1 MDSIKKNFI
10 YNSIYQIMIMFIPLI
25 TTPYISR
32 VLGASGIGTY
42 SYAYSIANYYVLFIM
57 LGLNNYGNRSI
68 AKVRDEKIELEKTF
82 WSIYSM
88 QFVLGIFLNI
98 IYLLYCFIFSANSH
112 VSLAVSFYVISAC
125 FDVNWFFFG
134 LEKFKLTVIRNTI
147 IKILT
152 TICIFLFVKEST
164 DIIIYCLIMTIGLLA
179 SQLALWPYILRN
191 INFYKPTIKEI
202 IVHIK
207 PNLFLFLTVIAVSLF
222 KIMDKVMLGIMTTT
236 TEVGYYESAE
246 RIIAIPTALITSL
259 GTVMLPRMTNMI
271 NNNNKQDKKLIY
283 WSMLF
288 AMFISTSMCFGIMG
302 VSKEFVPLFYGNGFE
317 KCIDLFIIL
326 LPTCIFMAF
335 ANVIR
340 TQYLL
345 PHQMDKDYVISAFLG
360 AGVNLTVNWIFIP
373 LYGCMGA
380 AIGTFFAEAIVCLY
394 QAYAVRK
401 YLPIKKYFYKSLYFI
416 FAGLFMFLI
425 IFNIDVGNMTIFVEL
440 FVKILI
446 GIVLYFIVLIL
457 QILFRK
463 YIIKKPIFKEM

>member
-1 MDSIKKNFI
+1 MSSIKKNFM

-32 VLGASGIGTY
+32 VLGASGVGTY

-68 AKVRDEKIELEKTF
+68 AKVRDNKIELEKTF
-82 WSIYSM
+82 WSIHSM
-88 QFVLGIFLNI
+88 QFVLGVIFNI
-98 IYLLYCFIFSANSH
+98 IYLLYCFTFSSNFN

-152 TICIFLFVKEST
+152 TICIFIFVKEST
-164 DIIIYCLIMTIGLLA
+164 DILIYCLIMTIGLLI

-202 IVHIK
+202 TVHIK

-246 RIIAIPTALITSL
+246 KIIAIPTALITSL

-271 NNNNKQDKKLIY
+271 SNNSTQDKKLIY

-288 AMFISTSMCFGIMG
+288 AMFISSSMCFGIMG
-302 VSKEFVPLFYGNGFE
+302 VSKEFVPLFYGDGFE

-326 LPTCIFMAF
+326 LPTCIFMAY

-345 PHQMDKDYVISAFLG
+345 PHQMDKDYVISSFLG
-360 AGVNLTVNWIFIP
+360 AGVNLTVNWILIP
-373 LYGCMGA
+373 IHGCIGA

-416 FAGLFMFLI
+416 LAGIIMFLI
-425 IFNIDVGNMTIFVEL
+425 IFNIDVGNISIFIKL
-440 FVKILI
+440 FIKILI
-446 GIVLYFIVLIL
+446 GVVLYFVVLGI

-463 YIIKKPIFKEM
+463 YILKKSIF

>member
-1 MDSIKKNFI
+1 MMSSIKKNFM
-10 YNSIYQIMIMFIPLI
+10 YNSIYQIMIMFIPLV

-32 VLGASGIGTY
+32 VLGASGVGTY

-68 AKVRDEKIELEKTF
+68 AKVRDNKIELEKTF

-88 QFVLGIFLNI
+88 QFVLGVIFNI
-98 IYLLYCFIFSANSH
+98 IYLLYCFTFSSNFN

-152 TICIFLFVKEST
+152 TVCIFIFVKEST
-164 DIIIYCLIMTIGLLA
+164 DILIYCLIMTIGLLI

-202 IVHIK
+202 TVHIK

-271 NNNNKQDKKLIY
+271 SNNNSQDKKLIY

-302 VSKEFVPLFYGNGFE
+302 VSKEFVPLFYGDGFE

-326 LPTCIFMAF
+326 LPTCIFMAY

-360 AGVNLTVNWIFIP
+360 AGVNLTINWILIP
-373 LYGCMGA
+373 FYGCIGA

-401 YLPIKKYFYKSLYFI
+401 YLPIRRYFYKSLYFI
-416 FAGLFMFLI
+416 FTGLIMYLI
-425 IFNIDVGNMTIFVEL
+425 IFNINIENLSIFINL
-440 FVKILI
+440 LIKILI
-446 GIVLYFIVLIL
+446 GIILYFTIL
-457 QILFRK
+457 GMQILFRK
-463 YIIKKPIFKEM
+463 YILKKSVF

>member
-1 MDSIKKNFI
+1 MSSIKKNFM

-32 VLGASGIGTY
+32 VLGASGVGAY

-68 AKVRDEKIELEKTF
+68 AKVRDNKIELEKTF

-88 QFVLGIFLNI
+88 QFVLGVIFNI
-98 IYLLYCFIFSANSH
+98 IYLLYCFTFSSNFN

-152 TICIFLFVKEST
+152 TICIFIFVKEST
-164 DIIIYCLIMTIGLLA
+164 DILIYCLIMTIGLLI

-202 IVHIK
+202 TVHIK

-246 RIIAIPTALITSL
+246 KIIAIPTALITSL

-271 NNNNKQDKKLIY
+271 SNNSTQDKKLIY

-288 AMFISTSMCFGIMG
+288 AMFISSSMCFGIMG
-302 VSKEFVPLFYGNGFE
+302 VSKEFVPLFYGDGFE

-326 LPTCIFMAF
+326 LPTCIFMAY

-360 AGVNLTVNWIFIP
+360 AGVNLTMNWILIP
-373 LYGCMGA
+373 IHGCIGA

-416 FAGLFMFLI
+416 LAGIIMFLV
-425 IFNIDVGNMTIFVEL
+425 IFNIDIGNISIFIKL
-440 FVKILI
+440 FIKILI
-446 GIVLYFIVLIL
+446 GVVLYFVVLGI

-463 YIIKKPIFKEM
+463 YI

>member
-88 QFVLGIFLNI
+88 QFVLGIFFNI

-440 FVKILI
+440 FIKILI

-463 YIIKKPIFKEM
+463 YIIKKPIF

>member
-1 MDSIKKNFI
+1 MMSSIKKNFM

-32 VLGASGIGTY
+32 VLGASGVGTY

-68 AKVRDEKIELEKTF
+68 AKARDNKIELEKTF
-82 WSIYSM
+82 WSIYIM
-88 QFVLGIFLNI
+88 QFILGVVFNI
-98 IYLLYCFIFSANSH
+98 IYLLYCFTFSSNFY

-152 TICIFLFVKEST
+152 TVCIFIFVRKST
-164 DIIIYCLIMTIGLLA
+164 DILIYCSIMTIGLLV
-179 SQLALWPYILRN
+179 SQLALWPYILKN
-191 INFYKPTIKEI
+191 INFYKPTVKEI
-202 IVHIK
+202 TVHIK

-271 NNNNKQDKKLIY
+271 SNNNSQDKKLIY

-360 AGVNLTVNWIFIP
+360 AGVNLTINWILIP
-373 LYGCMGA
+373 FYGCIGA

-394 QAYAVRK
+394 QAYAVRN
-401 YLPIKKYFYKSLYFI
+401 YLPIRKYFHKSLYFI
-416 FAGLFMFLI
+416 FAGLIMYLI
-425 IFNIDVGNMTIFVEL
+425 IFNINVGNLSIFINL
-440 FVKILI
+440 LIKILV
-446 GIVLYFIVLIL
+446 GIVLYFVVLGI

-463 YIIKKPIFKEM
+463 YILKKSIF

>member
-1 MDSIKKNFI
+1 MMSSIKKNFM
-10 YNSIYQIMIMFIPLI
+10 YNSIYQIMIMFIPLL

-32 VLGASGIGTY
+32 VLGASGVGTY

-68 AKVRDEKIELEKTF
+68 AKVRDNKIELEKTF

-88 QFVLGIFLNI
+88 QFVLGVIFNI
-98 IYLLYCFIFSANSH
+98 IYLLYCFTFSSNFN

-152 TICIFLFVKEST
+152 TICIFIFVKEST
-164 DIIIYCLIMTIGLLA
+164 DILIYCLIMTIGLLI

-202 IVHIK
+202 TVHIK

-246 RIIAIPTALITSL
+246 KIIAIPTALITSL

-271 NNNNKQDKKLIY
+271 SNNSTQDKKLIY

-288 AMFISTSMCFGIMG
+288 AMFISSSMCFGIMG
-302 VSKEFVPLFYGNGFE
+302 VSKEFVPLFYGDGFE

-326 LPTCIFMAF
+326 LPTCIFMAY

-360 AGVNLTVNWIFIP
+360 AGVNLTVNWILIP
-373 LYGCMGA
+373 IHGCIGA

-416 FAGLFMFLI
+416 LAGIIMFLV
-425 IFNIDVGNMTIFVEL
+425 IFNIDIGNISIFIKL
-440 FVKILI
+440 FIKILI
-446 GIVLYFIVLIL
+446 GVVLYFVVLGI

-463 YIIKKPIFKEM
+463 YILKKSIF

>member
-1 MDSIKKNFI
+1 MMSSIKKNFM

-32 VLGASGIGTY
+32 VLGASGVGAY

-68 AKVRDEKIELEKTF
+68 AKVRDNKIELEKTF

-88 QFVLGIFLNI
+88 QFVLGVIFNI
-98 IYLLYCFIFSANSH
+98 IYLLYCFTFSSNFN

-152 TICIFLFVKEST
+152 TICIFIFVKEST
-164 DIIIYCLIMTIGLLA
+164 DILIYCLIMTIGLLI

-202 IVHIK
+202 TVHIK

-246 RIIAIPTALITSL
+246 KIIAIPTALITSL

-271 NNNNKQDKKLIY
+271 SNNSTQDKKLIY

-288 AMFISTSMCFGIMG
+288 AMFISSSMCFGIMG
-302 VSKEFVPLFYGNGFE
+302 VSKEFVPLFYGDGFE

-326 LPTCIFMAF
+326 LPTCIFMAY

-360 AGVNLTVNWIFIP
+360 AGVNLTMNWILIP
-373 LYGCMGA
+373 IHGCIGA

-416 FAGLFMFLI
+416 LAGIIMFLV
-425 IFNIDVGNMTIFVEL
+425 IFNIDIGNISIFIKL
-440 FVKILI
+440 FIKILI
-446 GIVLYFIVLIL
+446 GVVLYFVVLGI

-463 YIIKKPIFKEM
+463 YILKKSIF

>member
-1 MDSIKKNFI
+1 MMSSIKKNFM

-32 VLGASGIGTY
+32 VLGASGVGSY

-68 AKVRDEKIELEKTF
+68 AKVRDNKIELEKTF

-88 QFVLGIFLNI
+88 QFVLGVIFNI
-98 IYLLYCFIFSANSH
+98 IYLLYCFTFSSNFN

-152 TICIFLFVKEST
+152 TICIFIFVKEST
-164 DIIIYCLIMTIGLLA
+164 DILIYCLIMTIGLLI

-202 IVHIK
+202 TVHIK

-246 RIIAIPTALITSL
+246 KIIAIPTALITSL

-271 NNNNKQDKKLIY
+271 SNNSTQDKKLIY

-288 AMFISTSMCFGIMG
+288 AMFISSSMCFGIMG
-302 VSKEFVPLFYGNGFE
+302 VSKEFVPLFYGDGFE

-326 LPTCIFMAF
+326 LPTCIFMAY

-360 AGVNLTVNWIFIP
+360 AGVNLTVNWILIP
-373 LYGCMGA
+373 IHGCIGA

-401 YLPIKKYFYKSLYFI
+401 YLPIKKYFYKSLCFI
-416 FAGLFMFLI
+416 LAGIIMFLV
-425 IFNIDVGNMTIFVEL
+425 IFNIDIGNISIFIKL
-440 FVKILI
+440 FIKILI
-446 GIVLYFIVLIL
+446 GVVLYFVIL
-457 QILFRK
+457 GIQILFRK
-463 YIIKKPIFKEM
+463 YILKKSIF

>member
-1 MDSIKKNFI
+1 MSSIKKNFM

-32 VLGASGIGTY
+32 VLGASGVGTY

-68 AKVRDEKIELEKTF
+68 AKARDNKIELEKTF
-82 WSIYSM
+82 WSIYIM
-88 QFVLGIFLNI
+88 QFILGVVFNI
-98 IYLLYCFIFSANSH
+98 IYLLYCFTFSSNFY

-152 TICIFLFVKEST
+152 TVCIFIFVRKST
-164 DIIIYCLIMTIGLLA
+164 DILIYCSIMTIGLLV
-179 SQLALWPYILRN
+179 SQLALWPYILKN
-191 INFYKPTIKEI
+191 INFYKPTVKEI
-202 IVHIK
+202 TVHIK

-271 NNNNKQDKKLIY
+271 SNNNSQDKKLIY

-360 AGVNLTVNWIFIP
+360 AGVNLTINWILIP
-373 LYGCMGA
+373 FYGCIGA

-394 QAYAVRK
+394 QAYAVRN
-401 YLPIKKYFYKSLYFI
+401 YLPIRKYFHKSLYFI
-416 FAGLFMFLI
+416 FAGLIMYLI
-425 IFNIDVGNMTIFVEL
+425 IFNINVGNLSIFINL
-440 FVKILI
+440 LIKILV
-446 GIVLYFIVLIL
+446 GIVLYFVVLGI

-463 YIIKKPIFKEM
+463 YILKKSIF

>member
-1 MDSIKKNFI
+1 MSSIKKNFI

-32 VLGASGIGTY
+32 VLGASGVGTY

-68 AKVRDEKIELEKTF
+68 AKARDNKIELEKTF
-82 WSIYSM
+82 WSIYIM
-88 QFVLGIFLNI
+88 QFILGIVFNI
-98 IYLLYCFIFSANSH
+98 SYLLYCFTFSSNFY

-152 TICIFLFVKEST
+152 TVCIFIFVRKST
-164 DIIIYCLIMTIGLLA
+164 DILIYCSIMTIGLLV
-179 SQLALWPYILRN
+179 SQLALWPYILKN
-191 INFYKPTIKEI
+191 INFYKPTVKEI
-202 IVHIK
+202 TVHIK

-246 RIIAIPTALITSL
+246 KIIAIPTALITSL

-271 NNNNKQDKKLIY
+271 SNNNSQDKKLIY

-302 VSKEFVPLFYGNGFE
+302 VSKEFVPLFYGDGFE

-360 AGVNLTVNWIFIP
+360 AGVNLTINWILIP
-373 LYGCMGA
+373 FYGCIGA

-401 YLPIKKYFYKSLYFI
+401 YLPIRRYFYKSLYFI
-416 FAGLFMFLI
+416 FTGLIMYLI
-425 IFNIDVGNMTIFVEL
+425 IFNINIENLSIFINL
-440 FVKILI
+440 LIKILI
-446 GIVLYFIVLIL
+446 GIILYFTIL
-457 QILFRK
+457 GMQILFRK
-463 YIIKKPIFKEM
+463 YILKKSVF

>member
-1 MDSIKKNFI
+1 MSSIKKNFM

-32 VLGASGIGTY
+32 VLGASGVGAY

-68 AKVRDEKIELEKTF
+68 AKVRDNKIELEKTF

-88 QFVLGIFLNI
+88 QFVLGVIFNI
-98 IYLLYCFIFSANSH
+98 IYLLYCFTFSSNFN

-152 TICIFLFVKEST
+152 TICIFIFVKEST
-164 DIIIYCLIMTIGLLA
+164 DILIYCLIMTIGLLI

-202 IVHIK
+202 TVHIK

-246 RIIAIPTALITSL
+246 KIIAIPTALITSL

-271 NNNNKQDKKLIY
+271 SNNSTQDKKLIY

-288 AMFISTSMCFGIMG
+288 AMFISSSMCFGIMG
-302 VSKEFVPLFYGNGFE
+302 VSKEFVPLFYGDGFE

-326 LPTCIFMAF
+326 LPTCIFMAY

-360 AGVNLTVNWIFIP
+360 AGVNLTMNWILIP
-373 LYGCMGA
+373 IHGCIGA

-416 FAGLFMFLI
+416 LAGIIMFLV
-425 IFNIDVGNMTIFVEL
+425 IFNIDIGNISIFIKL
-440 FVKILI
+440 FIKILI
-446 GIVLYFIVLIL
+446 GVVLYFVVLGI

-463 YIIKKPIFKEM
+463 YILKKSIF

>member
-88 QFVLGIFLNI
+88 QFVLGIFFNI

-271 NNNNKQDKKLIY
+271 NNNKQDKKLIY

-440 FVKILI
+440 FIKILI

-463 YIIKKPIFKEM
+463 YI

>member
-88 QFVLGIFLNI
+88 QFVLGIFFNI

-271 NNNNKQDKKLIY
+271 NNNKQDKKLIY

-440 FVKILI
+440 FIKILI

-463 YIIKKPIFKEM
+463 YIIKKPIF

>member
-1 MDSIKKNFI
+1 MMSSIKKNFM

-32 VLGASGIGTY
+32 VLGASGVGTY

-68 AKVRDEKIELEKTF
+68 AKVRDNKIELEKTF

-88 QFVLGIFLNI
+88 QFVLGVIFNI
-98 IYLLYCFIFSANSH
+98 IYLLYCFTFSSNFN

-152 TICIFLFVKEST
+152 TICIFIFVKEST
-164 DIIIYCLIMTIGLLA
+164 DILIYCLIMTIGLLI

-202 IVHIK
+202 TVHIK

-246 RIIAIPTALITSL
+246 KIIAIPTALITSL

-271 NNNNKQDKKLIY
+271 SNNSTQDKKLIY

-288 AMFISTSMCFGIMG
+288 AMFISSSMCFGIMG
-302 VSKEFVPLFYGNGFE
+302 VSKEFVPLFYGDGFE

-326 LPTCIFMAF
+326 LPTCIFMAY

-345 PHQMDKDYVISAFLG
+345 PHQMDKDYVISSFLG
-360 AGVNLTVNWIFIP
+360 AGVNLTVNWILIP
-373 LYGCMGA
+373 IHGCIGA

-416 FAGLFMFLI
+416 LAGIIMFLI
-425 IFNIDVGNMTIFVEL
+425 IFNIDVGNISIFIKL
-440 FVKILI
+440 FIKILI
-446 GIVLYFIVLIL
+446 GVVLYFVVLGI

-463 YIIKKPIFKEM
+463 YILKKSIF